1 MNPRGKRVLFQ
12 FFFTYLPL
20 LVLLYILVLLV
31 LIRRTA
37 ALDDSQAADVIV
49 VLGAAQYNGRPSPV
63 FKARL
68 DHTAN
73 LFHRNL
79 ARRILT
85 TGGYGLDRRF
95 SEAGVGK
102 SYLEKQNIPA
112 ECILTET
119 SGSTTVDSLERS
131 IELLQKR
138 QLTRV
143 IAVSDGFHLFRIKQI
158 LRDHHITAYGS
169 PAQNS
174 LIESSFRSR
183 VLASLREVFV
193 YTAYL
198 VQHKLHV
205 PRPTNA
211 LSQG

>member
-1 MNPRGKRVLFQ
+1 
-12 FFFTYLPL
+12 
-20 LVLLYILVLLV
+20 
-31 LIRRTA
+31 
-37 ALDDSQAADVIV
+37 
-49 VLGAAQYNGRPSPV
+49 
-63 FKARL
+63 
-68 DHTAN
+68 
-73 LFHRNL
+73 
-79 ARRILT
+79 
-85 TGGYGLDRRF
+85 
-95 SEAGVGK
+95 VGK

-119 SGSTTVDSLERS
+119 SGSTTIDSLEKS
-131 IELLQKR
+131 IELLQQQ

-183 VLASLREVFV
+183 ILASLREVFV

-198 VQHKLHV
+198 LQHKFHRTL
-205 PRPTNA
+205 PANSPSPA
-211 LSQG
+211 

>member
-1 MNPRGKRVLFQ
+1 MNPRGKRFVFHL
-12 FFFTYLPL
+12 FFTYLPL
-20 LVLLYILVLLV
+20 SVLLYVLVLFV
-31 LIRRTA
+31 LIRRA
-37 ALDDSQAADVIV
+37 AVRDDSENADVIV

-68 DHTAN
+68 DHSAILFRRNFAN
-73 LFHRNL
+73 
-79 ARRILT
+79 RILT

-102 SYLEKQNIPA
+102 SYLEKLSIPA
-112 ECILTET
+112 ECILTEA
-119 SGSTTVDSLERS
+119 SGSTTIDSLEKS
-131 IELLQKR
+131 IELLKQH
-138 QLTRV
+138 QFTRV
-143 IAVSDGFHLFRIKQI
+143 IAVSDGFHLFRIKRI
-158 LRDHHITAYGS
+158 LRDHQITAFGS

-198 VQHKLHV
+198 LQHKFHV
-205 PRPTNA
+205 PIPPEQ
-211 LSQG
+211 LSQA